1 MPEPKE
7 LYISNLTETLRQS
20 QRYLAIGFGAS
31 VFFALVVFAAP
42 VELREI
48 KAPIGPVEVLVSHNT
63 ALAISV
69 AVYWVAG
76 LLATF
81 FIRRI
86 DSIILLLHDDPD
98 LVIAALMYPSVLTM
112 QEGAGRLGSW
122 FLPPFLVAFGM
133 ARIFG
138 TALLGIWPILGML
151 LLLCPYLQLGWD
163 LRGPLG
169 DKGRRKRAEKLV
181 LKHCANSDESS
192 NPSVCKVVAIG
203 DGGYIVRTV
212 TAGKESS
219 YMVLNV
225 GENVLKMD

>member
-42 VELREI
+42 VELREM

-63 ALAISV
+63 ALALSV

-76 LLATF
+76 LLAGF

-86 DSIILLLHDDPD
+86 DSIIVLLHDPD
-98 LVIAALMYPSVLTM
+98 LVIAALMYPSVLTT

-133 ARIFG
+133 VRIFG
-138 TALLGIWPILGML
+138 TKLLGIWPILGML
-151 LLLCPYLQLGWD
+151 LLLSPYLQLGWD
-163 LRGPLG
+163 LRRSVGE
-169 DKGRRKRAEKLV
+169 KGKRKRAEELV

-192 NPSVCKVVAIG
+192 NPSVCAVVAIE
-203 DGGYIVRTV
+203 DKGYIVKTV
-212 TAGKESS
+212 TDGIVSS

-225 GENVLKMD
+225 GETVHKMD